1 MGAVG
6 KGLGG
11 PAPAQHQ
18 ASPTYCPLHPVA
30 MPVLVKA
37 G

>member
-18 ASPTYCPLHPVA
+18 ASPKYCPLHLVM